1 MGNNGYIWVGG
12 TLPVEDESGGHVI
25 DSEVIQRPER
35 EAITR
40 VVNVIKLLA
49 ENEIMIYDTS
59 VIVAYDMSMSY
70 ETKDL
75 IKKSIKEELIVLV
88 KMKLATQT

>member
-1 MGNNGYIWVGG
+1 MGA

-40 VVNVIKLLA
+40 VVNVIKLLS
-49 ENEIMIYDTS
+49 EHEVMIYDTS
-59 VIVAYDMSMSY
+59 VIVAYDISLNY
-70 ETKDL
+70 EANQL
-75 IKKSIKEELIVLV
+75 LKKSVKDELIALL
-88 KMKLATQT
+88 KMKLAMQT